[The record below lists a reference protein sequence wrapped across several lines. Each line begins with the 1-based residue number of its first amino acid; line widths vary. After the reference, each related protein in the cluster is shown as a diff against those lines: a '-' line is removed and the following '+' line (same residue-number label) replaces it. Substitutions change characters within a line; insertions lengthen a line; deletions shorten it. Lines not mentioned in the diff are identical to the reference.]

1 MKRLLVG
8 GATGRGVG
16 VGLLA
21 KYHTNTAI
29 RIKPTTP
36 PITPPAMAP
45 VLEAA
50 GDGVSVIIGG
60 GVDVVMTGGG
70 GGEVGVGTGGVMIFS
85 VKVGALVTLA
95 VPELELL
102 NWASLELRLAELMF
116 AIAVNAWFLL
126 STVTVVS
133 TLTTLP
139 LDKSRLKTA
148 GMEAL

>member
-1 MKRLLVG
+1 
-8 GATGRGVG
+8 
-16 VGLLA
+16 
-21 KYHTNTAI
+21 
-29 RIKPTTP
+29 
-36 PITPPAMAP
+36 MAP

-70 GGEVGVGTGGVMIFS
+70 GGEVEVGTGGVMIFS